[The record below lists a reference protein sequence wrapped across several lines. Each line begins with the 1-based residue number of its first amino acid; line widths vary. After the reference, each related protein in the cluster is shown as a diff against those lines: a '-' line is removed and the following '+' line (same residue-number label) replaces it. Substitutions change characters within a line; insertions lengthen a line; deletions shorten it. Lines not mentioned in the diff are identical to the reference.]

1 MGNFGKLN
9 FSVSFDRTSA
19 FPLDGNSYFT
29 SYSDAELA
37 ASSAVEVGSSD
48 SAYYIGQML
57 TVVEGNSSKNYIIQ
71 PDKTLSEVGS
81 GSGSGSPEV
90 AVTNGEEPQGDE
102 VLWVDM
108 NEDTSSSLEELG
120 IQPKLESGVNI
131 KTINGESILG
141 KGDIVISSSGDG
153 GSSVLDLTEIP
164 NAFTFTESTT
174 ISGEL

>member
-90 AVTNGEEPQGDE
+90 VPVAATNY
-102 VLWVDM
+102 
-108 NEDTSSSLEELG
+108 DTQYLIRVITPLCC
-120 IQPKLESGVNI
+120 
-131 KTINGESILG
+131 
-141 KGDIVISSSGDG
+141 GDIVTISNIG
-153 GSSVLDLTEIP
+153 
-164 NAFTFTESTT
+164 TFTLNMAASNSLGGYNVNIIVERYN
-174 ISGEL
+174 